1 MPSEA
6 KPSEANKSEANESE
20 AKPACVRRLPPRC
33 VLTPPLPPAPLPQYM
48 FFEGDDDMC
57 GMTSDNKPYINLCNV
72 YVGGCVCPCRLVLKG
87 NDQ

>member
-1 MPSEA
+1 
-6 KPSEANKSEANESE
+6 
-20 AKPACVRRLPPRC
+20 
-33 VLTPPLPPAPLPQYM
+33 M

-87 NDQ
+87 NDE